1 MLIRSFKEIAHKYPK
16 WKIIFAG
23 NGEIEKGKQLA
34 KKLGII
40 NQIEFCGW
48 IRDDEKDRLFRVS
61 SIFCLPSYG
70 EGFPMSVLDAWA
82 YGLPVITTPVGGLI
96 DILQHGVNAMVF
108 EPGDI
113 VSLTNNLEIL
123 INNIELRRKLS
134 FESRKLIKN
143 KFNIENI
150 VNELDRIYSSL
161 LL

>member
-1 MLIRSFKEIAHKYPK
+1 
-16 WKIIFAG
+16 
-23 NGEIEKGKQLA
+23 
-34 KKLGII
+34 
-40 NQIEFCGW
+40 
-48 IRDDEKDRLFRVS
+48 
-61 SIFCLPSYG
+61 
-70 EGFPMSVLDAWA
+70 MSVLDAWA